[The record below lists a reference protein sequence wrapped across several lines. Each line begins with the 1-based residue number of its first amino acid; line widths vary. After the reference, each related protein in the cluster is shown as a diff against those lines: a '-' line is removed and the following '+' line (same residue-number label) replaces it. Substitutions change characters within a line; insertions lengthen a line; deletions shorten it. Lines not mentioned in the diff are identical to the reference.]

1 MKNLFTVVI
10 AVILTASAFSQA
22 PQGLS
27 YQAVIRNT
35 NNMLD
40 TNHIVGMQIS
50 ILQGSASGTSV
61 YSETQTTTTNS
72 NGLISIEIG
81 GGRVVSGTFTSINWA
96 NGPYFIQTETDPN
109 GGTNYTIVGTS
120 QLLSVPYALYAAT
133 SGSTG
138 LNANLL
144 NGSNTG
150 DMLYWNGSAWIVV
163 PVGQAGQFLVLSSS
177 KVPTWTSHIG
187 DSYQGGIIAY
197 ILQPGDPGYS
207 ASVQHG
213 LIAAPSDQST
223 AIQWSNGSNIT
234 VGDTATAIGTGMANT
249 KAIVAAQGVGA
260 YAAYICDTLTLGGY
274 HDWYLPSLNELNKLF
289 LNMGKVG
296 GFSINYY
303 WSSTEYGKYYAWFQY
318 FYDGYQNYY
327 FKFYA
332 NGVRAVRAF

>member
-1 MKNLFTVVI
+1 LTNIIDKKLNEAIKIILSMKTL
-10 AVILTASAFSQA
+10 
-22 PQGLS
+22 
-27 YQAVIRNT
+27 
-35 NNMLD
+35 
-40 TNHIVGMQIS
+40 
-50 ILQGSASGTSV
+50 
-61 YSETQTTTTNS
+61 
-72 NGLISIEIG
+72 
-81 GGRVVSGTFTSINWA
+81 
-96 NGPYFIQTETDPN
+96 
-109 GGTNYTIVGTS
+109 
-120 QLLSVPYALYAAT
+120 
-133 SGSTG
+133 
-138 LNANLL
+138 
-144 NGSNTG
+144 
-150 DMLYWNGSAWIVV
+150 
-163 PVGQAGQFLVLSSS
+163 
-177 KVPTWTSHIG
+177 KIG
-187 DSYQGGIIAY
+187 DSFQGGIIAY
-197 ILQPGDPGYS
+197 ILQPSDPGYS

-274 HDWYLPSLNELNKLF
+274 HDWYLPSKNELNKLF